1 MRSFFL
7 IVSLL
12 ASLVTS
18 LPEHQAGATVAAQ
31 RRTASSAR
39 GQTAEV
45 AAIEAYCDGLERY
58 FKNTPQARRFYVDA
72 LPESGAE
79 PSLEG
84 VMKWYEVKTEEEMYE
99 AERLYAHHSIVV
111 SVKDGEVV
119 SASIAEPEEHQRHD
133 NQYCF
138 RRDGTLAKIVADFN
152 SNTLEGHVVRENFYD
167 ARGHLL
173 RATSQC
179 FKITTTS
186 NGSREKR
193 VSCRQSVM
201 SGELKEYR
209 IPVYQRNM
217 ELPGYEFLK
226 SR

>member
-1 MRSFFL
+1 MT
-7 IVSLL
+7 VS
-12 ASLVTS
+12 
-18 LPEHQAGATVAAQ
+18 AQ
-31 RRTASSAR
+31 RRAASAAR

-58 FKNTPQARRFYVDA
+58 FKSNPKARRFYVDA
-72 LPESGAE
+72 LPETGAE
-79 PSLEG
+79 PSPD
-84 VMKWYEVKTEEEMYE
+84 VVKKWYEVKTEEEMYE
-99 AERLYAHHSIVV
+99 AERLSAHHSIVV
-111 SVKDGEVV
+111 SVKDGEIVA
-119 SASIAEPEEHQRHD
+119 ASLAEPQEHERHD

-138 RRDGTLAKIVADFN
+138 RRDGTLAKIISDFN
-152 SNTLEGHVVRENFYD
+152 NNMLEAHMVRENFYD
-167 ARGHLL
+167 SRGHLL

-193 VSCRQSVM
+193 VSCRQSEM
-201 SGELKEYR
+201 SGALAEYR
-209 IPVYQRNM
+209 IPVYQKNT